1 MDERVVVELKKS
13 LADYPKVLEE
23 VVRIEKKIFPKHESL
38 SRSFDE
44 ELGKKNSGLLYI
56 CTNGEVAGYVMY
68 SWPSSLLAVITKLAV
83 LLYCPYFFPLH
94 EKPVKEKYRRQGYG
108 EALLRAVIQKCK
120 TRNIQRISLHVDP
133 SRTPAANLYKKLG
146 FRIDSLVEKYYAADR
161 DAYRMYLDFDADV

>member
-1 MDERVVVELKKS
+1 MDERVVVEVKKS

-56 CTNGEVAGYVMY
+56 CNNGEVAGYVMY

-83 LLYCPYFFPLH
+83 
-94 EKPVKEKYRRQGYG
+94 KEKHRRQGYG
-108 EALLRAVIQKCK
+108 EALLRAAIQKCK

-133 SRTPAANLYKKLG
+133 SRTPAANLYRKLG